1 MNANLPIHDKIG
13 NGVVERIISPSTSQS
28 ISERML
34 SSIKTLKQLKM
45 AEMNGEKISI
55 SDEQLI
61 LAIDRAIKSMQ
72 GRPTSLEVSVHEKTN
87 QIMVKVLDN
96 ETGDTIRE
104 IPPEKTLDFI
114 AKIWELAGLIVDER
128 R

>member
-13 NGVVERIISPSTSQS
+13 NGVVEKIISPSTSQS
-28 ISERML
+28 ISDRML

-61 LAIDRAIKSMQ
+61 LAIDRAIKSLQ

>member
-1 MNANLPIHDKIG
+1 MNANLPIHDKTG
-13 NGVVERIISPSTSQS
+13 NGVVERIIPLSTSQS
-28 ISERML
+28 ISDRML

>member
-28 ISERML
+28 ISDRML

>member
-1 MNANLPIHDKIG
+1 
-13 NGVVERIISPSTSQS
+13 
-28 ISERML
+28 
-34 SSIKTLKQLKM
+34 
-45 AEMNGEKISI
+45 MNGEKISI

>member
-13 NGVVERIISPSTSQS
+13 NGVVERIIPPSTSQS

>member
-1 MNANLPIHDKIG
+1 LPIHDKTG
-13 NGVVERIISPSTSQS
+13 NGVVERIIPLSTSQS
-28 ISERML
+28 ISDRML